1 MKKVLF
7 IEAAYLKGGIETFI
21 LNVAKNIDQKKFEL
35 YLLKECEIASIESD
49 FLALGGKII
58 RITSFSENKI
68 RYLKDLKNI
77 IKKYIPDGQKAK
89 AIVMERSDGE
99 DWNSFRRRFAACRI

>member
-35 YLLKECEIASIESD
+35 YLSLIHI
-49 FLALGGKII
+49 
-58 RITSFSENKI
+58 
-68 RYLKDLKNI
+68 
-77 IKKYIPDGQKAK
+77 
-89 AIVMERSDGE
+89 
-99 DWNSFRRRFAACRI
+99 

>member
-35 YLLKECEIASIESD
+35 YLLKKCEIPPTTGSH
-49 FLALGGKII
+49 FLILLTGPGSNLSN
-58 RITSFSENKI
+58 RS
-68 RYLKDLKNI
+68 Y
-77 IKKYIPDGQKAK
+77 PDY
-89 AIVMERSDGE
+89 S
-99 DWNSFRRRFAACRI
+99 